1 MSHLRTPA
9 HPVGLIKSAIKN
21 PTNCQMLNRQFQP
34 AKSMDR
40 WRVEAGAGAG
50 ELGPPLDPIP
60 SPRTSVLETRRRGCG
75 WNHPSN
81 MVKCGTQRHSRHD
94 KDKYEAR
101 LDISARGDCCLVFGF
116 GVCRFGKRSLCN
128 LERISQR
135 HAENCFENTQT

>member
-60 SPRTSVLETRRRGCG
+60 LATHECPRDETAWLRLKSPIQYGQM
-75 WNHPSN
+75 WHAAAF
-81 MVKCGTQRHSRHD
+81 
-94 KDKYEAR
+94 EAR
-101 LDISARGDCCLVFGF
+101 
-116 GVCRFGKRSLCN
+116 
-128 LERISQR
+128 
-135 HAENCFENTQT
+135 